1 MFMNCPNCGVE
12 LQENSRFCNACG
24 TNLSINTP
32 ELTPTSGNSKSVS
45 IGAIIVTIIGAI
57 GTLFSIMTIQSDINQ
72 WRYTYTSPF
81 TEHETGTIAVVVI
94 SVIVL
99 ISGIVVIYKSRR

>member
-1 MFMNCPNCGVE
+1 MNCPNCGVE

-24 TNLSINTP
+24 TNLSINTT
-32 ELTPTSGNSKSVS
+32 ELTPTSDSSKSVS
-45 IGAIIVTIIGAI
+45 IGAIIATIIGAI

-81 TEHETGTIAVVVI
+81 TEHETWMINIVFI
-94 SVIVL
+94 SIIVL
-99 ISGIVVIYKSRR
+99 ISGIVAIYKSKR